1 MKESSDGFVRA
12 DQIDLKSLDE
22 QLERHLSRVWT
33 TDKSK
38 NKRDDD
44 GDGHVDDDDGKLKL
58 APSSTNKAA
67 TFVNK
72 ERQEWEID
80 PSKLIIKTVIARGT
94 FGTVHRGI
102 YDSHDVAVKL
112 LDWGEEGH
120 RTEAEIASLRAAF
133 SQEVSVW
140 HKLEHPN
147 VTKFIG
153 ATMGSSG
160 LQIQTE
166 NGQMGMPTSVCCVVV
181 EYLPGGALKSYLIK
195 NRRRKLAFKVVVQ
208 LALDLARGL
217 SYLHSQKI
225 VHRDVK
231 TENMLLDKTRTVKI
245 ADFGVA
251 RVEASNPNDMTGE
264 TGTLGYMAPEV
275 LNGNPYNR
283 KCDVYSFGICL
294 WEIYCCDMPYP
305 DLSFSE
311 VTSAVV
317 RQNLR
322 PEIPRCCPSSLAN
335 VMKRCWDANPDKRPE
350 MDEVVSMLEAIDTSK
365 GGGMIPV
372 DQQQGCLCF
381 RRYRGP

>member
-1 MKESSDGFVRA
+1 MEKSSDGFVRA

-22 QLERHLSRVWT
+22 QLERHLHRAWT
-33 TDKSK
+33 MEK
-38 NKRDDD
+38 NRKQQDSDF
-44 GDGHVDDDDGKLKL
+44 
-58 APSSTNKAA
+58 A
-67 TFVNK
+67 TTATATVNYTTTTTT
-72 ERQEWEID
+72 RQRHEWEID
-80 PSKLIIKTVIARGT
+80 PSKLIIKGVLARGT

-102 YDSHDVAVKL
+102 YDGQDVAVKL

-120 RTEAEIASLRAAF
+120 RTETEIASLRAAF
-133 SQEVSVW
+133 TQEVVVW
-140 HKLEHPN
+140 HKLDHPN

-153 ATMGSSG
+153 ATMGSSE
-160 LQIQTE
+160 LNIQTE
-166 NGQMGMPTSVCCVVV
+166 NGHIGMPSNICCVVV

-208 LALDLARGL
+208 MALDLARGL

-251 RVEASNPNDMTGE
+251 RVEAANPNDMTGE

-350 MDEVVSMLEAIDTSK
+350 MDEVVSMLEAIDTTR
-365 GGGMIPV
+365 GGGMIPI
-372 DQQQGCLCF
+372 DQAQGCLCF
-381 RRYRGP
+381 HKYRGP